1 MVDEELKYLL
11 FDTNVVA
18 AYYLPHSHKSQK
30 LRERTKSI
38 FDAKRSGGEDLFF
51 YLPNFCVAEVF
62 SVFMKHSFSSWNR
75 HVKSTIDT
83 RIYKR
88 LVGQFQADIHN
99 ANLIY
104 HYELS
109 RYHVLGVNLVAPV
122 DHYFQFSRHVGGK
135 KKNLSPMGTYDHM
148 IISMGIQLTKIH
160 GQGNVGII
168 SGDDRLINILKKCR
182 AKIPDSTI
190 KKLRLDQCESI
201 TGIPFRPEVFPVPLN
216 LKDATTGELGKFFGR
231 WPLQIGQVPKHY
243 RYVKP

>member
-1 MVDEELKYLL
+1 MKYLL
-11 FDTNVVA
+11 LDTNVVA
-18 AYYLPHSHKSQK
+18 AYYLPHSNKSAK
-30 LRERTKSI
+30 LRDRAKQI
-38 FDAKRSGGEDLFF
+38 FDAKRSEGEELFF

-88 LVGQFQADIHN
+88 LVDQFQSDIHN
-99 ANLIY
+99 ASLIY

-122 DHYFQFSRHVGGK
+122 DHYFQFSRQVNGK
-135 KKNLSPMGTYDHM
+135 KKNLAPMGTYDHM
-148 IISMGIQLTKIH
+148 IISMGIQLTRIH
-160 GQGNVGII
+160 GQGNVSII

-182 AKIPDSTI
+182 TKIPEATI
-190 KKLRLDQCESI
+190 KKLRLDKCQEI

-216 LKDATTGELGKFFGR
+216 LKDATSAELREFFGR
-231 WPLQIGQVPKHY
+231 WPLEIRDVPKHY